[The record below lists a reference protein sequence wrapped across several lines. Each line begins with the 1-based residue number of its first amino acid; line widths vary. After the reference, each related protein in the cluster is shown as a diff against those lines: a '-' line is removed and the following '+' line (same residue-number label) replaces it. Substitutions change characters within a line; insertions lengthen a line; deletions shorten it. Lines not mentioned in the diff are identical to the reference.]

1 MHKTKKCKF
10 CRSDVDSKAKVCP
23 VCGRAQKTHGC
34 LIALTVVGS
43 ILAGIIVMVIL
54 ISSLL
59 SPVDTGSASTTPN
72 TTSAPNDE
80 YITMEE
86 FNRIEMGMT
95 YEQVKEI
102 VGSAGELSGETEMPG
117 NKVVIVTWYGNRLTG
132 SNANVTFL
140 NNAVTGK
147 AQVGLR

>member
-1 MHKTKKCKF
+1 
-10 CRSDVDSKAKVCP
+10 
-23 VCGRAQKTHGC
+23 
-34 LIALTVVGS
+34 
-43 ILAGIIVMVIL
+43 
-54 ISSLL
+54 
-59 SPVDTGSASTTPN
+59 
-72 TTSAPNDE
+72 
-80 YITMEE
+80 MEE

-140 NNAVTGK
+140 NNVVTGK